1 MEGLDL
7 TGIPHTVI
15 SLLKCML

>member
-7 TGIPHTVI
+7 A
-15 SLLKCML
+15 S